1 MQRAGRQADA
11 RWSAASMDRFV
22 YGSCRCVFL
31 PTNLLFCVT
40 LPPRKLDLDHPSAP
54 LAASLSHIPS
64 RDSRCAT
71 HHQHQTAT
79 LPYASAR
86 NIRSTARSRHPQ
98 PSPSPAATQLGA
110 GPKRA
115 KPATV
120 EEASRHPF
128 GLGKVGRSRIANR
141 RARLASAGRYIYL
154 NNLTW
159 AHTAYCAVG
168 MVSVWQNDTQ
178 FMHNERDITPHTLD
192 TFWLRKQG
200 RVPTHPP

>member
-1 MQRAGRQADA
+1 MGRFCIRILSVRIPPYQPPFF
-11 RWSAASMDRFV
+11 ASPCHHESLIRTIH
-22 YGSCRCVFL
+22 L
-31 PTNLLFCVT
+31 PL
-40 LPPRKLDLDHPSAP
+40 
-54 LAASLSHIPS
+54 LAASLPHIPS

-98 PSPSPAATQLGA
+98 PSPSPAATQLDA

-115 KPATV
+115 KPATE

-128 GLGKVGRSRIANR
+128 GLGKVGRSRIANGESPR
-141 RARLASAGRYIYL
+141 TFSLRATYT
-154 NNLTW
+154 LTTLPG
-159 AHTAYCAVG
+159 HTMHTMPGG

-178 FMHNERDITPHTLD
+178 FMHSERDITPHTLD

-200 RVPTHPP
+200 KVSMHPPQSWSMALFF